1 MPILLIRG
9 EYPKFTKNLEKS
21 TPEKTNK
28 PIINWTKDLNRHFP
42 KEDIQMAK
50 RHMKRCSTSLVIREM
65 QIRTMM
71 RCHLTPDRMAVIHKP
86 TNSKCWPE
94 CGAWGT
100 LLPCGWE
107 CRLVQLL
114 WKSVWR

>member
-9 EYPKFTKNLEKS
+9 EYPKFTKNLQKS

-28 PIINWTKDLNRHFP
+28 PIIQWTKGLNRHFP

-65 QIRTMM
+65 QMRTMM
-71 RCHLTPDRMAVIHKP
+71 RYHITPDRMAVFHKL
-86 TNSKCWPE
+86 TNSKCWQE
-94 CGAWGT
+94 CGAWRT
-100 LLPCGWE
+100 LLHCVWE
-107 CRLVQLL
+107 
-114 WKSVWR
+114 

>member
-50 RHMKRCSTSLVIREM
+50 RHMKRF
-65 QIRTMM
+65 
-71 RCHLTPDRMAVIHKP
+71 
-86 TNSKCWPE
+86 
-94 CGAWGT
+94 
-100 LLPCGWE
+100 
-107 CRLVQLL
+107 
-114 WKSVWR
+114 